1 MVIHP
6 MATGNNMAVINF
18 PDGSSP
24 LFNPAAY
31 GEASAEARKTITPGQ
46 SGKNKKTADTK
57 KSFVSFFEKA
67 VLGKV
72 RELPLSED
80 SLHELLDEVHT
91 TGDALSKRPFPPEIA
106 AYKEAVRNFVHY
118 VVENSYDT
126 EEQTSKVKIRRQ
138 SEGVEIREQ
147 KKFTLVKIIDSKLE
161 GMAAAILQG
170 QLSQLT
176 ILEKLDEIK
185 GLLVDLLE

>member
-1 MVIHP
+1 
-6 MATGNNMAVINF
+6 MANIVF

-24 LFNPAAY
+24 LFNPASY
-31 GEASAEARKTITPGQ
+31 GEASAEARKTKTPAMGK
-46 SGKNKKTADTK
+46 SGKDKKIREQK
-57 KSFVSFFEKA
+57 NNFVSFFEKA

-80 SLHELLDEVHT
+80 SLHELLDEVHIA
-91 TGDALSKRPFPPEIA
+91 GDALSKRPFPPEIA
-106 AYKEAVRNFVHY
+106 SYKEAVRNFVHY

-126 EEQTSKVKIRRQ
+126 EDQTSKIKIRKQ
-138 SEGVEIREQ
+138 QDGVEIREQ
-147 KKFTLVKIIDSKLE
+147 KKYTLIKVIDSKLE
-161 GMAAAILQG
+161 GMAAAILRG
-170 QLSQLT
+170 QLNQLE

>member
-1 MVIHP
+1 
-6 MATGNNMAVINF
+6 MANINF

-24 LFNPAAY
+24 LFNPSAY
-31 GEASAEARKTITPGQ
+31 GESSAEARKAKAQTPGK
-46 SGKNKKTADTK
+46 SGKNKKTTETK
-57 KSFVSFFEKA
+57 NSFTSFFEKA

-72 RELPLSED
+72 KELPLSED
-80 SLHELLDEVHT
+80 SLHELLEDVHT
-91 TGDALSKRPFPPEIA
+91 AGDTLSKRPFPPEIA

-126 EEQTSKVKIRRQ
+126 EELSSKVKFIKVP
-138 SEGVEIREQ
+138 GGLDIQ
-147 KKFTLVKIIDSKLE
+147 KPQQYKIIRVVDSKLE
-161 GMAAAILQG
+161 TFAAEILRG
-170 QLSQLT
+170 QLSQLQ

>member
-1 MVIHP
+1 
-6 MATGNNMAVINF
+6 MANINF

-24 LFNPAAY
+24 LFNPSAY
-31 GEASAEARKTITPGQ
+31 GEASAEARKAKTTALGH
-46 SGKNKKTADTK
+46 SGKNKKTAETK
-57 KSFVSFFEKA
+57 NNFVSFFEKA

-72 RELPLSED
+72 KELPLSED
-80 SLHELLDEVHT
+80 SLHELLEEVHDA
-91 TGDALSKRPFPPEIA
+91 GDVLSKRPFPPEIA

-126 EEQTSKVKIRRQ
+126 EEQTGRIKFRKHSG
-138 SEGVEIREQ
+138 GVEIPEQ

-161 GMAAAILQG
+161 GFAAEILRG

-176 ILEKLDEIK
+176 ILERLDEIK
-185 GLLVDLLE
+185 GLLIDLLE